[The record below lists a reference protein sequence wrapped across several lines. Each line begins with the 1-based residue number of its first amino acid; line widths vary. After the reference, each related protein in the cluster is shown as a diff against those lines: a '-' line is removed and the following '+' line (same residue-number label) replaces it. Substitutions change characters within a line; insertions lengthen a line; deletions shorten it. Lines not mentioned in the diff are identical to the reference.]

1 MTTDRPAFVDP
12 NADYVL
18 CHFCGLE
25 WKPHEIEGFDLS
37 QGDEYPNMVPVCPEH
52 AEVGC
57 R

>member
-1 MTTDRPAFVDP
+1 MTERPTP
-12 NADYVL
+12 DYVI

-25 WKPHEIEGFDLS
+25 WSPDEADEFDLTPE
-37 QGDEYPNMVPVCPEH
+37 GEPYPYMVPVCPEH